1 MQDKGDLR
9 CAVISYTLFTYRY
22 CIKIEVEIGR
32 KNPPLYLYK
41 YIWSCELT
49 SIAHGLNP
57 SYDAVKWIWGTN
69 PNLRYE
75 LDNFRKFPG
84 HIEQGP
90 TTPSFVIEILLS

>member
-1 MQDKGDLR
+1 ME
-9 CAVISYTLFTYRY
+9 LFTAIYVEAYHY

-57 SYDAVKWIWGTN
+57 SNDAVKWIWGTT
-69 PNLRYE
+69 E
-75 LDNFRKFPG
+75 K
-84 HIEQGP
+84 
-90 TTPSFVIEILLS
+90 V